1 MDSRFKV
8 EVVSFT
14 PNPQQ
19 IAYAAMHQDYAEEF
33 VLDDRDR
40 WPDEAK
46 AGELIVKYLLQGG
59 RGHYGPLEHPQIILN
74 FGYFPHSVMQQMR
87 THRNVSFDVQ
97 CLAADTEITFDDPV
111 KLDSHSKE
119 TIGELYKLWAAGET
133 AVRDRMRKM
142 PLRVLNEDTGRFEV
156 SHLKNIL
163 CSGIQSIYRLSLTD
177 GKTLD
182 CTINHRL
189 FTVKGWQTMA
199 NAVELVTDDQGN
211 VLNFKKTCEVMC
223 NGVVLDKLISQNL
236 IEEGQVTHVVS
247 PLPNPPL
254 SKGREPNPGL
264 AVLPSPYEGEGV
276 GVRFATQNATF
287 QIAPPYVNSQPCQSQ
302 SLIAHPVQIINVEYL
317 GLQMTYDLEVEDPWH
332 NFVANGIVVHNSF
345 RYTGS
350 RIIEV
355 VEGKLDLE
363 EVFYLRPVGAYND
376 RQGKKYEYTAA
387 QRQEDLAWCLEG
399 CKRYAERI
407 QQGLSEEHA
416 RGLIPFDVRQHWVM
430 SGNARSIMHLLDI
443 RGKFDVQMETRVM
456 TEMMFEKF
464 QEWMPEISAWYEK
477 NRWRKGTLAP

>member
-33 VLDDRDR
+33 VLDERDR
-40 WPDEAK
+40 WPDEAS
-46 AGELIVKYLLQGG
+46 AGELVVKYLLQGG

-97 CLAADTEITFDDPV
+97 
-111 KLDSHSKE
+111 
-119 TIGELYKLWAAGET
+119 
-133 AVRDRMRKM
+133 
-142 PLRVLNEDTGRFEV
+142 
-156 SHLKNIL
+156 
-163 CSGIQSIYRLSLTD
+163 
-177 GKTLD
+177 
-182 CTINHRL
+182 
-189 FTVKGWQTMA
+189 
-199 NAVELVTDDQGN
+199 
-211 VLNFKKTCEVMC
+211 
-223 NGVVLDKLISQNL
+223 
-236 IEEGQVTHVVS
+236 
-247 PLPNPPL
+247 
-254 SKGREPNPGL
+254 
-264 AVLPSPYEGEGV
+264 
-276 GVRFATQNATF
+276 
-287 QIAPPYVNSQPCQSQ
+287 
-302 SLIAHPVQIINVEYL
+302 
-317 GLQMTYDLEVEDPWH
+317 
-332 NFVANGIVVHNSF
+332 SF

-355 VEGKLDLE
+355 VEGKLDIE
-363 EVFYLRPVGAYND
+363 EVFYLRPVGAYSD
-376 RQGKKYEYTAA
+376 RQGKKYEYTEA

-407 QQGLSEEHA
+407 HQGLSEEHA

-464 QEWMPEISAWYEK
+464 QEWMPEVCAWYEK